1 MSYTVSQLVTNAFYT
16 SGVVARD
23 DQTVQGSQLLDGLQ
37 FLNDVITDKTV
48 ETDMI
53 PYYSQYDFFAVQGQE
68 SYFVP
73 NLIELETLV
82 FFIDTIRYEMKQLQ
96 RNKYFGTSRAN
107 NIQSLP
113 FTYHVERLPLGAK
126 IYLYFLPQTNFHMQ
140 AWGLFRLTNVNINK
154 DLNSSLT
161 TVNLGVVTIAGLGT
175 LNPGEFVINTIDLA
189 GNYATIAALALQI
202 NNTVPNV
209 TAFVYLNTIT
219 LQSSA
224 NITLTTLG
232 QQPLVNFVTFQYFST
247 QNGPL
252 NQTYFPLQ
260 LDQFY
265 ISYLKYALAVRICN
279 EFNYDIP
286 PGVAKQLTKYETMI
300 SKRSQQMDLRNV
312 KVSTLGSATTLN
324 YGQINLGHGWD
335 I

>member
-1 MSYTVSQLVTNAFYT
+1 MSYTVLQLVTNAFYT

-23 DQTVQGSQLLDGLQ
+23 YQTVQGSQLLDGLQ

-73 NLIELETLV
+73 NLIELQTLV
-82 FFIDTIRYEMKQLQ
+82 FFIDNIRYEMQQLQ
-96 RNKYFGTSRAN
+96 RNKYFGSSRAN

-126 IYLYFLPQTNFHMQ
+126 IFLYFLPQSNFHMQ
-140 AWGLFRLTNVNINK
+140 GWGLFRLTNVNINQ
-154 DLNSSLT
+154 DLNTSLT
-161 TVNLGVVTIAGLGT
+161 TVNLGVVTIGGLGT
-175 LNPGEFVINTIDLA
+175 LNPGELVINATDLA
-189 GNYATIAALALQI
+189 GNYASIAALTLQI
-202 NNTVPNV
+202 NNTVPGVN
-209 TAFVYLNTIT
+209 AFIFLNTIT
-219 LQSSA
+219 LQSA
-224 NITLTTLG
+224 VNITLTTLG
-232 QQPLVNFVTFQYFST
+232 TQPLPNFVTFQYFST
-247 QNGPL
+247 QAGAL
-252 NQTYFPLQ
+252 NQTYYPLQ

-265 ISYLKYALAVRICN
+265 LSYLKYALAVRICN
-279 EFNYDIP
+279 EFNYDVP

-300 SKRSQQMDLRNV
+300 SKRSQQIDLRNV
-312 KVSTLGSATTLN
+312 KISTLDSTNTIN
-324 YGQINLGHGWD
+324 YAQINLGRGWD